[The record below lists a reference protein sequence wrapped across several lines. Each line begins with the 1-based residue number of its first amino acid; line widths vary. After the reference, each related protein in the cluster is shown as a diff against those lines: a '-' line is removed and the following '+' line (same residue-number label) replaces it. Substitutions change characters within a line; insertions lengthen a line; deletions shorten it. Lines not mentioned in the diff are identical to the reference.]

1 MELIDD
7 ILEDGAALS
16 VEILRCIQVGLLCVQ
31 QNPENR
37 PNMSSVVLMLNGEKL
52 LPKPTQ
58 PGFYIG
64 KDNKSDTGSSK
75 QYESFSV
82 NEVSMSSLGAR

>member
-1 MELIDD
+1 LELVDD
-7 ILEDGAALS
+7 ILDDATTFSL
-16 VEILRCIQVGLLCVQ
+16 EILRCIHVGLLCVQ

-52 LPKPTQ
+52 LPEPGQ

-64 KDNKSDTGSSK
+64 KDNIADAGSSK
-75 QYESFSV
+75 QYQRCSV
-82 NEVSMSSLGAR
+82 NEVSISSLDAR

>member
-1 MELIDD
+1 
-7 ILEDGAALS
+7 
-16 VEILRCIQVGLLCVQ
+16 VGLLCVQ

-52 LPKPTQ
+52 LPEPSQ

-64 KDNKSDTGSSK
+64 KDNIADTGSSN
-75 QYESFSV
+75 QYEGSSV
-82 NEVSMSSLGAR
+82 NEVSNSSLDAR